1 MSSETDLQHFL
12 KLSAAQLANRI
23 KNEKAAQPTNLQT
36 LSNRVQQMRMLE
48 ELLKEQITNENTGTA
63 TR

>member
-1 MSSETDLQHFL
+1 MSSESDLQHFL

-23 KNEKAAQPTNLQT
+23 KTEKAAQPTNLTT